1 MARPLGLLLGVAV
14 TAGVV
19 LGLPGI
25 LLSPVLLLVFA
36 FAVGSGSRD
45 MSRIWAPIVILL
57 AAGLIGA
64 GRGAIIAPPSP
75 GDISGKTVGGWGKVV
90 TLPQPDR
97 RGERVVIAVDRVS
110 DRDGTLH
117 PATGHVLAILPQ
129 GERVNIGD
137 RVRLGW
143 EYRSLDTVSPGFA
156 RLVRAR
162 NASGVV
168 YAHTVEVERA
178 GQSPWRL
185 LVDTR
190 RAVSNRLLLLIP
202 GDAGALAA
210 GIVSGDDTALSDDAL
225 AAFQRTGTSHITAV
239 SGQNIGMLIGLWMLL
254 VRPARRRRAWSIQMG
269 VIASIW
275 LYAMFTG
282 LNPPSVRAALFGTLV
297 LLAARTGRR
306 PDLATILA
314 IATAIMVLVNPGYI
328 REVSF
333 WLSVAASAA
342 LVTGM
347 QISLG
352 RVRRAVLANLV
363 IVVAAQLATL
373 PLSVSY
379 FGVWSPGSIVANALI
394 LPLVVIAFPLVFA
407 LAIMAFIA
415 PPVAASVAMVPGAI
429 LRSIVVIVE
438 RTSEVFPAHELDA
451 GGVPVAL
458 ALLVPCLLGIGVLS
472 IDAHRWSARLHVRLR
487 QDPVPVYLALAGG
500 IVGAGA
506 VLLVSMVR

>member
-1 MARPLGLLLGVAV
+1 MASPLGLLLGVAV

-25 LLSPVLLLVFA
+25 LLAPVLLLVFS
-36 FAVGSGSRD
+36 FAVGDVARD
-45 MSRIWAPIVILL
+45 ISRIWEPIVILL
-57 AAGLIGA
+57 LAGLLGA
-64 GRGAIIAPPSP
+64 GRGAMIAPPSP
-75 GDISGKTVGGWGKVV
+75 SNIAGESVGGWGKVV

-97 RGERVVIAVDRVS
+97 RGERVVIAVDRVLDLEGKS
-110 DRDGTLH
+110 H
-117 PATGHVLAILPQ
+117 PATGRVLAILPQ
-129 GERVNIGD
+129 GERVNVGD
-137 RVRLGW
+137 RVWLGW
-143 EYRSLDTVSPGFA
+143 EYRSLDSVSPGFA

-162 NASGVV
+162 NASAVV
-168 YAHTVEVERA
+168 YAYTVEVEQTGR
-178 GQSPWRL
+178 SPRRL
-185 LVDTR
+185 LVDMR
-190 RAVSNRLLLLIP
+190 RAVSNRLLRLIP

-225 AAFQRTGTSHITAV
+225 TAFQRTGTSHITAV

-254 VRPARRRRAWSIQMG
+254 VRPARRRRAWVVQAG

-282 LNPPSVRAALFGTLV
+282 FNPPSVRAALFGTLV

-314 IATAIMVLVNPGYI
+314 IATAIMVLVSPGYI
-328 REVSF
+328 RDVSF

-347 QISLG
+347 QVGFG
-352 RVRRAVLANLV
+352 RVHRAVLANLV
-363 IVVAAQLATL
+363 TVVGAQLATL
-373 PLSVSY
+373 PLSVSF

-394 LPLVVIAFPLVFA
+394 LPLVAIAFPLVFT
-407 LAIMAFIA
+407 LAIMAFVA

-429 LRSIVVIVE
+429 LRTIVVIVE

-451 GGVPVAL
+451 RGGSVAL
-458 ALLVPCLLGIGVLS
+458 ALLVPCLLGIGMLS
-472 IDAHRWSARLHVRLR
+472 IDAHRWSARLHMRLR
-487 QDPVPVYLALAGG
+487 QDPVPVFLALTGG
-500 IVGAGA
+500 FVGAGA